1 MKNNNQS
8 ILYGIIGL
16 FLGVVLTTYVAANS
30 VNNNN
35 VGMMQMMGMNSRSMA
50 QHMSE
55 VDMDEMMGHGNND
68 MGMDEMVDELS
79 DLEGDEFDKSFI
91 TLMIEH
97 HQGAIDMANLVN
109 QNAKHDE
116 IKNLADDIISAQT
129 SEINMMKRWLNEW
142 SYE

>member
-16 FLGVVLTTYVAANS
+16 FIGVLLTTYVATNS

-35 VGMMQMMGMNSRSMA
+35 VGMMQMMGMNPKSMA

-68 MGMDEMVDELS
+68 MGMDEMVNELNGLK
-79 DLEGDEFDKSFI
+79 DDEFDKSFI
-91 TLMIEH
+91 NLMIEH
-97 HQGAIDMANLVN
+97 HQGAIDMANIAK

-116 IKNLADDIISAQT
+116 ILNLADEIISAQT
-129 SEINMMKRWLNEW
+129 SEINMMENWFKSWK
-142 SYE
+142 Y